1 MFKLLTLDS
10 NVFISETKGD
20 EEYSDR
26 CGEIIEQVGQ
36 KFLLAEPTI
45 LLAEIG
51 NAIAR
56 NISIEVAEER
66 IEEVES
72 MVSFFALCDTEICK
86 RAGITGAK
94 YNIYSADSLYLQ
106 AALDNSSVLVS
117 LDEGIVLEVKDKGL
131 PIETYH
137 PKEFP
142 YL

>member
-1 MFKLLTLDS
+1 MFTLLTLDS
-10 NVFISETKGD
+10 NVFISETKGN

-26 CGEIIEQVGQ
+26 CSEIIEQVGQ

-45 LLAEIG
+45 LLAEVG

-72 MVSFFALCDTEICK
+72 MVSFFALCDKEFCK
-86 RAGITGAK
+86 RAGITGAE

-106 AALDNSSVLVS
+106 TALDNSSVLVS
-117 LDEGIVLEVKDKGL
+117 LDDGIVLGVEDKGL
-131 PIETYH
+131 PIEVYH
-137 PKEFP
+137 PKELP